1 MKRRKNIRN
10 LKPAKDFPTGFLT
23 EREVEVIGRQI
34 RANSI
39 AMDRYIEII
48 DLLVNKEKCPKDANT
63 LLRLRRCLEVAVAEN
78 DTFRRVLWRHMQLVE
93 SKNLFHDDL
102 DASSFL
108 IQQIKFRRN
117 AVIAQT
123 ARK

>member
-1 MKRRKNIRN
+1 MKKRDNKRN
-10 LKPAKDFPTGFLT
+10 SRSANEIQTCFLT

-48 DLLVNKEKCPKDANT
+48 DLLINKERCPKDANT

-93 SKNLFHDDL
+93 SKVFTSDGF

-117 AVIAQT
+117 AAIAQM